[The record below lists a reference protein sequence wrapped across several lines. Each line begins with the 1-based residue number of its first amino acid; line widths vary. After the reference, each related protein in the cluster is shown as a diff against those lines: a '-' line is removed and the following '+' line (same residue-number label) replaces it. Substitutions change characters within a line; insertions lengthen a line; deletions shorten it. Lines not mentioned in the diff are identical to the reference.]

1 MVLGL
6 IQFVVFVGRN
16 TLLSEQLKY
25 DRCLV
30 EEVLNAGSMRAARED
45 IQSNLLRFK
54 KVFLKNPF
62 RVRSQNIS
70 I

>member
-25 DRCLV
+25 DRRLV

-45 IQSNLLRFK
+45 IQSNLRFK